1 MTKEK
6 KIEQLILDYK
16 IKLLD
21 KGYQAYL
28 ENLQKEKDINK
39 KKEKQTKEHYDKLN
53 ELLQGFVKKEWTK
66 KRRLEKKRKKRKKAI
81 QHNERFW

>member
-1 MTKEK
+1 MLNCFFFFSSSSSLAFSFSSISFLTNP
-6 KIEQLILDYK
+6 LILDYK

-39 KKEKQTKEHYDKLN
+39 KKEKQTKEQTSTSGNSFAVFL
-53 ELLQGFVKKEWTK
+53 G
-66 KRRLEKKRKKRKKAI
+66 RRGEY
-81 QHNERFW
+81 F

>member
-1 MTKEK
+1 VSILVSWLRYNAIYKIGSDERK

-28 ENLQKEKDINK
+28 VISVFFILGAITSTSGNSFAVFL
-39 KKEKQTKEHYDKLN
+39 
-53 ELLQGFVKKEWTK
+53 G
-66 KRRLEKKRKKRKKAI
+66 RRGEY
-81 QHNERFW
+81 F